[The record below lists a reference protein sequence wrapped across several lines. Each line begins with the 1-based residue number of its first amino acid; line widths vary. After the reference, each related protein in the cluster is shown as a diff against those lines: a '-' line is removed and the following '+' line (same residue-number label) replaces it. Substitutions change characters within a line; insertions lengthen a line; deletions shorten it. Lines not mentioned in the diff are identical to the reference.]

1 MMTKALIRAAL
12 ILLLPALAQAGTLIG
27 DVRVVDGDT
36 LSFEGFGVTV
46 RLDGIDAPESRQVCG
61 TAEGEPYDC
70 GMAATRALK
79 EKIAGKPVR
88 CEGDKRDRYGRL
100 LATCFTSNGADLNA
114 WMVEQGHALAYR
126 RYSEQYVLQEEMA
139 HEGKRGL
146 WAGRFIE
153 PWDWRR
159 GERLE
164 IEAAG
169 NVSSAV
175 EAGSAGDAGE
185 VDALALYDDNGN
197 GRITCAEARKHGIA
211 PVEREHPAY
220 QYMRDA
226 DNDGVV
232 CE

>member
-1 MMTKALIRAAL
+1 MKVLVSL
-12 ILLLPALAQAGTLIG
+12 FWLLLLLSLPMAAQAATVIA
-27 DVRVVDGDT
+27 DVKVVDGDT
-36 LSFEGFGVTV
+36 LSFEGLGVTV
-46 RLDGIDAPESRQVCG
+46 RLDGIDAPESRQACES
-61 TAEGEPYDC
+61 AEGERYEC

-88 CEGDKRDRYGRL
+88 CEGDQRDRYGRL
-100 LATCFTSNGADLNA
+100 LATCFTSNGADLNG
-114 WMVEQGHALAYR
+114 WMVKQGHALAYR
-126 RYSEQYVLQEEMA
+126 RYSERYVPQEEMA
-139 HEGKRGL
+139 REGKRGL
-146 WAGRFIE
+146 WAGRFVK
-153 PWDWRR
+153 PWNWRR

-164 IEAAG
+164 
-169 NVSSAV
+169 V
-175 EAGSAGDAGE
+175 EASADAASGVVGTEPAGDA
-185 VDALALYDDNGN
+185 VDALALYDDNNN